1 MLSRFPS
8 SDPPPVH
15 ANLRLLL
22 FLALGA
28 PPASAAGV
36 PGFVPSMAK
45 TPGGKYRLVFPSG
58 GPGSYYVLYRA
69 ATPAE
74 LGLPVAL
81 ALGGEAGLPL
91 SLADSTVPQRQGF
104 YRVLQVPVASPLDLD
119 LDGVS
124 DYDELLAP
132 ATQNP
137 LNPGPPLATDAGGKI
152 LESRA
157 RFDALAHRDN
167 FPGARDV
174 REVKFVITD
183 LASGNPRLH
192 FADSN
197 RFDYH
202 YDFTRNGLG
211 RYTEYEYWTGNSVYN
226 SETYFTNTNR
236 KNMAGS
242 IIAHDN
248 FVGPDGR
255 QGLFTIEFWPT
266 DPVAFRFVE
275 TAYEL
280 IAAGMPFVDGNIA
293 YHPAGETQ
301 RALMDEERVEYGNSF
316 VNRIATEDLF
326 ANVAYSALNQGEGF
340 GRLRLPAPSDTLA
353 IRDVVLFRTLP
364 NDLTHVSGIIS
375 EVPQTPLSHINLKA
389 VQNNTPNAYIR
400 DASTDPRIAP
410 LIGENVYYRVLPDDF
425 ELRAATQA
433 EVDAWFESI
442 RPTEPR
448 FPDRD
453 LAETAIKPL
462 SGIRFADSAAFGSK
476 AANVG
481 ELHNLM
487 PATAPDD
494 GFGVPFY
501 FYDEFMKYNGFYAQV
516 RALLDDPLFQAD
528 EQVREDQLEA
538 LRRRIER
545 NSLLPPWML
554 DELAA
559 AHARFPTGTP
569 LRCRSS
575 TNNED
580 LAGFN
585 GAGLYD
591 SYTHRP
597 DEGHLAMTMRQVWAS
612 LWNYRAFEE
621 REFHRI
627 DHLRTAM
634 GVLVHPNYDDELAN
648 GVAVTKNIY
657 NPDWEG
663 YYVNVQAGEN
673 LVTNPGE
680 EAIPEE
686 FLVADLFIG
695 ARDYEIQ
702 YIRFSNRIP
711 SGQRVLTRAQVLDLV
726 AKMRAINTRFRP
738 LYGNPPGFAMEI
750 EFKITAQGVL
760 AIKQARPWL
769 E

>member
-1 MLSRFPS
+1 MLAFFRIF
-8 SDPPPVH
+8 V
-15 ANLRLLL
+15 L
-22 FLALGA
+22 LALA
-28 PPASAAGV
+28 LPSAHAFDPADFS
-36 PGFVPSMAK
+36 PGMETTAR
-45 TPGGKYRLVFPSG
+45 GKYRLVFPSAG
-58 GPGSYYVLYRA
+58 TDSYYVLFRSHSPGA
-69 ATPAE
+69 I
-74 LGLPVAL
+74 GRPVAIT
-81 ALGGEAGLPL
+81 LGNSANLPMT
-91 SLADSTVPQRQGF
+91 LADSAIPQRVGF
-104 YRVLQVPVASPLDLD
+104 YRILQVPVSSPLDLD
-119 LDGVS
+119 ADGFS
-124 DYDELLAP
+124 DYAELLAP
-132 ATQNP
+132 TTQNA
-137 LNPGPPLATDAGGKI
+137 LNPGPALALNVGSKI

-157 RFDALAHRDN
+157 RFDALAHRDD
-167 FPGARDV
+167 FPGAQDV

-183 LASGNPRLH
+183 LETDHPRLH

-197 RFDYH
+197 RFEYH
-202 YDFTRNGLG
+202 YDFTRTGLG
-211 RYTEYEYWTGNSVYN
+211 RYTQYSYNTGLSRFNN
-226 SETYFTNTNR
+226 ETYFTNTNR

-242 IIAHDN
+242 LIAHDN
-248 FVGPDGR
+248 YVGPDGN

-275 TAYEL
+275 TAFEM

-301 RALMDEERVEYGNSF
+301 RSLMAEEASEYEKSY

-326 ANVAYSALNQGEGF
+326 ANVTYTALNQGEGY
-340 GRLRLPAPSDTLA
+340 GRLRIPEASETLA

-389 VQNNTPNAYIR
+389 VQNKTPNAYIK
-400 DASTDPRIAP
+400 DASTNPRIAP
-410 LIGENVYYRVLPDDF
+410 LIGENVYYRVLPDGF
-425 ELRAATQA
+425 EIRSATQA
-433 EVDAWFESI
+433 EVDTWFDTI
-442 RPTEPR
+442 RPTVPQ
-448 FPDRD
+448 FPVRNLTVTTIQP
-453 LAETAIKPL
+453 LA
-462 SGIRFADSAAFGSK
+462 SIRFANADAFGSK

-487 PATAPDD
+487 PETAPNE

-501 FYDEFMKYNGFYAQV
+501 FYDEFMKYNGYYAQV
-516 RALLDDPLFQAD
+516 QALLDDPLFQSD
-528 EQVREDQLEA
+528 EQVRESSLA
-538 LRRRIER
+538 AFRRRIEKD
-545 NSLLPPWML
+545 SLLPPWML
-554 DELAA
+554 NDLAA
-559 AHARFPTGTP
+559 MQGQFPAGTP
-569 LRCRSS
+569 IRCRSS

-591 SYTHRP
+591 SHTHRP
-597 DEGHLAMTMRQVWAS
+597 DEGHIAKTMRQVWAA

-621 REFHRI
+621 REFYRI
-627 DHLRTAM
+627 DHFSAAM

-657 NPDWEG
+657 NPGWEG

-702 YIRFSNRIP
+702 YIRFSNQIP
-711 SGQRVLTRAQVLDLV
+711 VGQRVLTRPQVLDLV
-726 AKMRAINTRFRP
+726 EKMRAINTRFRP
-738 LYGNPPGFAMEI
+738 LYGNPSGFAMEI
-750 EFKITAQGVL
+750 EFKITAEGTL